1 MKILRI
7 TAAAIAVAGLLAA
20 PVVAQQ
26 TGPGPGNPPA
36 ERSGRGFGWGPGM
49 MMGPGMMDWDG
60 ERSAGMC
67 NPRVAGLAE
76 WRMERIE

>member
-7 TAAAIAVAGLLAA
+7 TAAAIAVAGFTMAA

-36 ERSGRGFGWGPGM
+36 AAERARFWSG
-49 MMGPGMMDWDG
+49 
-60 ERSAGMC
+60 
-67 NPRVAGLAE
+67 VQV
-76 WRMERIE
+76 